1 MNKNKKEF
9 INRRDAIKEG
19 FRVRVDKEG
28 DHLSVETEGD
38 NSQEFFDF
46 ARCLFGDNFDSF
58 NCDFD
63 DPVQPEQHAEVEIPE
78 VGFDYQVEDQMVD
91 VDDPFTAF
99 NEPVEEAPVE
109 EPVEE
114 AEEEQDEEAEEE
126 DHKDEKQPMDMINGK
141 LVPAKDPT
149 ASEVEID
156 DDEEDDDEDEEEE
169 LEEDLKVS
177 KYDCYYKDKFI
188 GSVYAQSEDEAYS
201 EMEKVWPELNYG
213 EYDGVANVVLSGKE
227 TIEEDLKEQKYDCYY
242 KDEFVGSVYA
252 MSEDEAYSKMEK
264 EWPELNYGEYDG
276 VADVALSE
284 DPDDEDDFL
293 NAFGEA
299 FYGKRKDLKE
309 AGLGLKNKV
318 KNFAAGVKRAF
329 TTTKVL
335 DKIVKFQV
343 KEFDSDGGV
352 IKTYE
357 AKNLAEAEKLATAA
371 SKKSNVDKA
380 QVVAVDYKDQEVAK
394 KYKDEKN
401 PMLFIDSAKKKELAL
416 KTFRDGKKSDQ
427 TGEAD
432 VVDTFIQ
439 ELDAVEQTAKAKT
452 VEAAPEEEPEKA
464 VPEKEPAEA
473 KQPEETA
480 KEKEPEEVKQPEAQ
494 QKDAK
499 GVVLNRK
506 IKRNKAIKAAL
517 DKAGFDT
524 SDLVNGNKASDKLN
538 TIRKDLFGE
547 GLQESVDL
555 DFIDFY
561 NNGQAVEAGL
571 IATDK
576 LLYNPEKAD
585 EFVEHMKS
593 KYNLEGLE
601 ITYLEDF
608 VAETLEGDNFH
619 TEARNY
625 YHGKLPI
632 RYAYELTDDDKKYIN
647 ILFEDCEDD
656 EDLEDMLFGA
666 INTLALE
673 LGESLREDYKPES
686 EEEKALWD
694 KLADN
699 GCGPDFEYELTY
711 DARDYENSKTEQ
723 GERQTDDGDYI
734 RTGSIFTG
742 TYNGDFYYDKAPTY
756 EDVLE
761 FLGEDH
767 LTEEGAERFIAD
779 DKKEDSEFIEFLT
792 DKYEDEALDK
802 FYEDLEDG
810 KYDDQMD
817 WEEDWPEPD
826 YDD

>member
-1 MNKNKKEF
+1 MNKKEF

-38 NSQEFFDF
+38 NSQELFDF
-46 ARCLFGDNFDSF
+46 AKCLFGNNFDSF

-78 VGFDYQVEDQMVD
+78 VSFDYQVEDQIAD
-91 VDDPFTAF
+91 IDDPFTAF
-99 NEPVEEAPVE
+99 DEPAEEAPVE
-109 EPVEE
+109 EPAEE
-114 AEEEQDEEAEEE
+114 AEEEPDEEPDEEVEEE

-156 DDEEDDDEDEEEE
+156 DEDDDEDDDEEDEEE
-169 LEEDLKVS
+169 LEEDLNAS
-177 KYDCYYKDKFI
+177 KYDCYYNDEFV
-188 GSVYAQSEDEAYS
+188 GSVYAQSEEEAYN
-201 EMEKVWPELNYG
+201 EMEKTWPELNYG
-213 EYDGVANVVLSGKE
+213 EYDGVANVVLS
-227 TIEEDLKEQKYDCYY
+227 ED
-242 KDEFVGSVYA
+242 S
-252 MSEDEAYSKMEK
+252 
-264 EWPELNYGEYDG
+264 
-276 VADVALSE
+276 
-284 DPDDEDDFL
+284 DDEDDFL

-299 FYGKRKDLKE
+299 FYGKRKDLNE
-309 AGLGLKNKV
+309 AGLGLKNKF
-318 KNFAAGVKRAF
+318 KNLAAGVKRAF

-335 DKIVKFQV
+335 DNIVKFQV
-343 KEFDSDGGV
+343 KEFDSDGKV

-357 AKNLAEAEKLATAA
+357 AKNLADAEKLAAAA

-394 KYKDEKN
+394 KYKDESN

-427 TGEAD
+427 TGETD

-439 ELDAVEQTAKAKT
+439 ELDAVEQTSKAKT
-452 VEAAPEEEPEKA
+452 VETKPEEEP
-464 VPEKEPAEA
+464 VEA

-480 KEKEPEEVKQPEAQ
+480 KEKEPEEAKQPEAQ

-524 SDLVNGNKASDKLN
+524 SSLVDGKKASDKLN

-547 GLQESVDL
+547 GLQ
-555 DFIDFY
+555 
-561 NNGQAVEAGL
+561 
-571 IATDK
+571 
-576 LLYNPEKAD
+576 
-585 EFVEHMKS
+585 
-593 KYNLEGLE
+593 
-601 ITYLEDF
+601 
-608 VAETLEGDNFH
+608 
-619 TEARNY
+619 
-625 YHGKLPI
+625 
-632 RYAYELTDDDKKYIN
+632 
-647 ILFEDCEDD
+647 
-656 EDLEDMLFGA
+656 
-666 INTLALE
+666 
-673 LGESLREDYKPES
+673 EDYKPES

-711 DARDYENSKTEQ
+711 DARDYENSKTEP
-723 GERQTDDGDYI
+723 GERQTYDGDYVE
-734 RTGSIFTG
+734 TGSIFTG

-767 LTEEGAERFIAD
+767 LTEEGTERFIAD
-779 DKKEDSEFIEFLT
+779 DKKKDSEFVKFLA
-792 DKYEDEALDK
+792 DKYEGEALDK

-810 KYDDQMD
+810 EYDDQMD

>member
-1 MNKNKKEF
+1 MNKKEF

-58 NCDFD
+58 NCNFD

-78 VGFDYQVEDQMVD
+78 VSFDYQVEDQIAD

-99 NEPVEEAPVE
+99 DEPAEEAPVE

-114 AEEEQDEEAEEE
+114 AEEE
-126 DHKDEKQPMDMINGK
+126 DHEDEKQPMDMINGK

-156 DDEEDDDEDEEEE
+156 GEDEDDDDDEDDEDEEE
-169 LEEDLKVS
+169 LEEDL
-177 KYDCYYKDKFI
+177 
-188 GSVYAQSEDEAYS
+188 
-201 EMEKVWPELNYG
+201 N
-213 EYDGVANVVLSGKE
+213 LS
-227 TIEEDLKEQKYDCYY
+227 KYDCYY
-242 KDEFVGSVYA
+242 KDEFVGSIYA
-252 MSEDEAYSKMEK
+252 QSEEEAYNEMEK
-264 EWPELNYGEYDG
+264 TWPEFDYGEYDG
-276 VADVALSE
+276 VAYVLPAE
-284 DPDDEDDFL
+284 DSEDDFL

-299 FYGKRKDLKE
+299 FYGKRKDLNE
-309 AGLGLKNKV
+309 AGLGLKNKL
-318 KNFAAGVKRAF
+318 KNLAAGVKRSF

-335 DKIVKFQV
+335 DNIVKFQV
-343 KEFDSDGGV
+343 KELDSDGKV

-357 AKNLAEAEKLATAA
+357 AKNLADAEKLATAA

-394 KYKDEKN
+394 KYKDESD

-427 TGEAD
+427 TGETD

-439 ELDAVEQTAKAKT
+439 ELDAVEQASKAKT
-452 VEAAPEEEPEKA
+452 VEAKPEEEP
-464 VPEKEPAEA
+464 VEA
-473 KQPEETA
+473 KQPEETT

-524 SDLVNGNKASDKLN
+524 SSLVDGKKASDKLN

-547 GLQESVDL
+547 GLQED
-555 DFIDFY
+555 
-561 NNGQAVEAGL
+561 
-571 IATDK
+571 
-576 LLYNPEKAD
+576 
-585 EFVEHMKS
+585 
-593 KYNLEGLE
+593 
-601 ITYLEDF
+601 
-608 VAETLEGDNFH
+608 
-619 TEARNY
+619 
-625 YHGKLPI
+625 
-632 RYAYELTDDDKKYIN
+632 YEPK
-647 ILFEDCEDD
+647 
-656 EDLEDMLFGA
+656 
-666 INTLALE
+666 
-673 LGESLREDYKPES
+673 S

-711 DARDYENSKTEQ
+711 DARDYENSKTEP
-723 GERQTDDGDYI
+723 GERQTYDGDYVE
-734 RTGSIFTG
+734 TGSIFIG
-742 TYNGDFYYDKAPTY
+742 TYNGDFWYNKAPTY

-767 LTEEGAERFIAD
+767 LTEEGAERFIED
-779 DKKEDSEFIEFLT
+779 DKKKDSEFVEFLT
-792 DKYEDEALDK
+792 DKYEDEAVDK
-802 FYEDLEDG
+802 FYEDLDDG
-810 KYDDQMD
+810 EYDDQMD
-817 WEEDWPEPD
+817 WEEEWPEPD
-826 YDD
+826 YDDYDD

>member
-1 MNKNKKEF
+1 MNKKEF

-63 DPVQPEQHAEVEIPE
+63 DPVQQEQHAEVEIPE
-78 VGFDYQVEDQMVD
+78 VGFDYEAEDQIAD

-99 NEPVEEAPVE
+99 DEPVEEVPVE

-114 AEEEQDEEAEEE
+114 VEEEQDEEAEEE
-126 DHKDEKQPMDMINGK
+126 DHEDEKQPMDMINGK

-156 DDEEDDDEDEEEE
+156 DEDDEDDDEEEDEEEE
-169 LEEDLKVS
+169 LEEDLNVS
-177 KYDCYYKDKFI
+177 KYDCYYKDEFV
-188 GSVYAQSEDEAYS
+188 GSVYAMSEDEAYS

-213 EYDGVANVVLSGKE
+213 EYDGVANVVLSG
-227 TIEEDLKEQKYDCYY
+227 EEVLEESLKEQKYDCYY
-242 KDEFVGSVYA
+242 KGEFVGSVYA
-252 MSEDEAYSKMEK
+252 KSEDEAYNKMEE
-264 EWPELNYGEYDG
+264 EWPEFNYGEYDG
-276 VADVALSE
+276 VADVVLSE
-284 DPDDEDDFL
+284 DYDNEDDFL

-299 FYGKRKDLKE
+299 LYGKKKDLKE

-318 KNFAAGVKRAF
+318 KNFAAGVKKTL

-335 DKIVKFQV
+335 DNIVKFQV
-343 KEFDSDGGV
+343 KELDSDGKV

-357 AKNLAEAEKLATAA
+357 AKNLADAEKLATAA

-427 TGEAD
+427 TGETD

-439 ELDAVEQTAKAKT
+439 ELDAVEQTSKAKT
-452 VEAAPEEEPEKA
+452 VETKPEEKPT
-464 VPEKEPAEA
+464 EA
-473 KQPEETA
+473 KQPDVQ
-480 KEKEPEEVKQPEAQ
+480 K
-494 QKDAK
+494 KDAK
-499 GVVLNRK
+499 GEVLNRK

-547 GLQESVDL
+547 GLQE
-555 DFIDFY
+555 
-561 NNGQAVEAGL
+561 
-571 IATDK
+571 
-576 LLYNPEKAD
+576 
-585 EFVEHMKS
+585 
-593 KYNLEGLE
+593 
-601 ITYLEDF
+601 
-608 VAETLEGDNFH
+608 
-619 TEARNY
+619 
-625 YHGKLPI
+625 
-632 RYAYELTDDDKKYIN
+632 
-647 ILFEDCEDD
+647 
-656 EDLEDMLFGA
+656 
-666 INTLALE
+666 
-673 LGESLREDYKPES
+673 DYVPES

-711 DARDYENSKTEQ
+711 DARDYENSKTEL
-723 GERQTDDGDYI
+723 GERQTYDGGYVK
-734 RTGSIFTG
+734 TGSVFTG
-742 TYNGDFYYDKAPTY
+742 TYNGDFCYNKAPTY

-779 DKKEDSEFIEFLT
+779 DNKKDSEFVEFLA
-792 DKYEDEALDK
+792 DKYEDEALEK

-817 WEEDWPEPD
+817 WDEEWPEPD

>member
-1 MNKNKKEF
+1 MNKKDF

-38 NSQEFFDF
+38 SSQEFFDF

-63 DPVQPEQHAEVEIPE
+63 DPVQQEQHAEVEIPE
-78 VGFDYQVEDQMVD
+78 VGFDYEAEDHMVD

-99 NEPVEEAPVE
+99 DEPVEEAPVE

-114 AEEEQDEEAEEE
+114 AEEEPAEEADEEQEEE

-156 DDEEDDDEDEEEE
+156 DEEEDEEDEDDDDDEDEDEEE
-169 LEEDLKVS
+169 LEEDINVS
-177 KYDCYYKDKFI
+177 KYDCYYKDEFV
-188 GSVYAQSEDEAYS
+188 GSVYAQSEEEAYS

-213 EYDGVANVVLSGKE
+213 EYDGVANVVLSGEE
-227 TIEEDLKEQKYDCYY
+227 TLEESLKEQKYDCYY
-242 KDEFVGSVYA
+242 KGKFVGSVYA
-252 MSEDEAYSKMEK
+252 ESEDEAYSKMEE
-264 EWPELNYGEYDG
+264 EWPEFNYGEYDG
-276 VADVALSE
+276 VADVVLSE
-284 DPDDEDDFL
+284 DYDNEEDFL

-299 FYGKRKDLKE
+299 FYGKRKDLNE
-309 AGLGLKNKV
+309 AGLGLKNKL
-318 KNFAAGVKRAF
+318 KNLAAGVKRAF

-335 DKIVKFQV
+335 DNIVKFQV
-343 KEFDSDGGV
+343 KEIDSDGKV
-352 IKTYE
+352 IKAYE
-357 AKNLAEAEKLATAA
+357 AKNLADAEKLATAA

-394 KYKDEKN
+394 KYKDESN
-401 PMLFIDSAKKKELAL
+401 PMLFIDSVKKKELAL

-439 ELDAVEQTAKAKT
+439 ELDAVEQTSKAKT
-452 VEAAPEEEPEKA
+452 VETKPEEEPE
-464 VPEKEPAEA
+464 EA

-480 KEKEPEEVKQPEAQ
+480 PEKEPEEVKQPEVQ
-494 QKDAK
+494 QKDTK

-524 SDLVNGNKASDKLN
+524 SSLVDGKKASDKLN

-547 GLQESVDL
+547 GLQED
-555 DFIDFY
+555 
-561 NNGQAVEAGL
+561 
-571 IATDK
+571 
-576 LLYNPEKAD
+576 
-585 EFVEHMKS
+585 
-593 KYNLEGLE
+593 
-601 ITYLEDF
+601 
-608 VAETLEGDNFH
+608 
-619 TEARNY
+619 
-625 YHGKLPI
+625 
-632 RYAYELTDDDKKYIN
+632 YEPK
-647 ILFEDCEDD
+647 
-656 EDLEDMLFGA
+656 
-666 INTLALE
+666 
-673 LGESLREDYKPES
+673 S

-711 DARDYENSKTEQ
+711 DARDYENSKTEL
-723 GERQTDDGDYI
+723 GERQTYDGDYV

-742 TYNGDFYYDKAPTY
+742 TYNGDFWYNKAPTY

-779 DKKEDSEFIEFLT
+779 DKKKDSEFVKFLA
-792 DKYEDEALDK
+792 DKYEDEALEK

-826 YDD
+826 YDE

>member
-1 MNKNKKEF
+1 MNEKEL
-9 INRRDAIKEG
+9 INRRNAIKEG
-19 FRVRVDKEG
+19 FRVRVDKDG

-38 NSQEFFDF
+38 DSQELFDF
-46 ARCLFGDNFDSF
+46 AKCLFGDNFDSF

-63 DPVQPEQHAEVEIPE
+63 DPAQPEQHAEVEIPE
-78 VGFDYQVEDQMVD
+78 VGFDYQVEDQIAD
-91 VDDPFTAF
+91 VEDPFTAF
-99 NEPVEEAPVE
+99 DEPVEEAHVE

-114 AEEEQDEEAEEE
+114 VEEE

-156 DDEEDDDEDEEEE
+156 DEEDDDDDEEDDDKDDEDEEEE
-169 LEEDLKVS
+169 LEEDLNVS
-177 KYDCYYKDKFI
+177 
-188 GSVYAQSEDEAYS
+188 
-201 EMEKVWPELNYG
+201 
-213 EYDGVANVVLSGKE
+213 
-227 TIEEDLKEQKYDCYY
+227 KYDCYY

-252 MSEDEAYSKMEK
+252 QSEDEAYNEMEK
-264 EWPELNYGEYDG
+264 TWPELNYGEYDG
-276 VADVALSE
+276 VASVVLSE
-284 DPDDEDDFL
+284 DSDNDDDFL

-299 FYGKRKDLKE
+299 FYGKRKDLNE
-309 AGLGLKNKV
+309 AGLGLKNKL
-318 KNFAAGVKRAF
+318 KNLAAGVKRAF

-335 DKIVKFQV
+335 DNIVKFQV
-343 KEFDSDGGV
+343 KELDSDGKV

-357 AKNLAEAEKLATAA
+357 AKNLADAEKLATAA

-439 ELDAVEQTAKAKT
+439 ELDAVEQTSKAKT
-452 VEAAPEEEPEKA
+452 VEATPEEEP
-464 VPEKEPAEA
+464 VEA

-524 SDLVNGNKASDKLN
+524 SSLVDGKKASDKLN

-547 GLQESVDL
+547 GLQE
-555 DFIDFY
+555 
-561 NNGQAVEAGL
+561 
-571 IATDK
+571 
-576 LLYNPEKAD
+576 
-585 EFVEHMKS
+585 
-593 KYNLEGLE
+593 
-601 ITYLEDF
+601 
-608 VAETLEGDNFH
+608 
-619 TEARNY
+619 
-625 YHGKLPI
+625 
-632 RYAYELTDDDKKYIN
+632 
-647 ILFEDCEDD
+647 
-656 EDLEDMLFGA
+656 
-666 INTLALE
+666 
-673 LGESLREDYKPES
+673 DYVLES

-711 DARDYENSKTEQ
+711 DARDYENSKTEP
-723 GERQTDDGDYI
+723 GERQTYDGDYVE
-734 RTGSIFTG
+734 TGSIFIG
-742 TYNGDFYYDKAPTY
+742 TYKGDFWYSKAPTY

-779 DKKEDSEFIEFLT
+779 DKKKDPEFVEFLA
-792 DKYEDEALDK
+792 DKYEDEALEK

-817 WEEDWPEPD
+817 WDEEWPEPD
-826 YDD
+826 YDDYDD

>member
-1 MNKNKKEF
+1 MNKKEF

-38 NSQEFFDF
+38 NSQELFDF
-46 ARCLFGDNFDSF
+46 AKCLFGNNFDSF

-78 VGFDYQVEDQMVD
+78 VSFDYEVEDQIAD
-91 VDDPFTAF
+91 IDDPFAAF
-99 NEPVEEAPVE
+99 DEPVEEAPVE

-114 AEEEQDEEAEEE
+114 AEEEPEEEVEEE

-156 DDEEDDDEDEEEE
+156 DEDEEDDDDDDEDEEE
-169 LEEDLKVS
+169 LEEDLNAS
-177 KYDCYYKDKFI
+177 
-188 GSVYAQSEDEAYS
+188 
-201 EMEKVWPELNYG
+201 
-213 EYDGVANVVLSGKE
+213 
-227 TIEEDLKEQKYDCYY
+227 KYDCYY

-252 MSEDEAYSKMEK
+252 QSEEEAYNEMEK
-264 EWPELNYGEYDG
+264 TWPEFDYGEYDG
-276 VADVALSE
+276 VAYVLPAE
-284 DPDDEDDFL
+284 DSEDDFL

-299 FYGKRKDLKE
+299 FYGKRKDLNE
-309 AGLGLKNKV
+309 AGLGLKNKL
-318 KNFAAGVKRAF
+318 KNLAAGVKRAF

-335 DKIVKFQV
+335 DNIVKFQV
-343 KEFDSDGGV
+343 KEFDSDGKV

-357 AKNLAEAEKLATAA
+357 AKNLADAEKLATAA

-380 QVVAVDYKDQEVAK
+380 QVAAVDYKDQEVAK
-394 KYKDEKN
+394 KYKDESN

-439 ELDAVEQTAKAKT
+439 ELDAVEQTSKAKT
-452 VEAAPEEEPEKA
+452 VETK
-464 VPEKEPAEA
+464 PEKEPEEA
-473 KQPEETA
+473 KQPEETV
-480 KEKEPEEVKQPEAQ
+480 KEKEPEEVKQPEVQ

-524 SDLVNGNKASDKLN
+524 SDLVNGKKASDKLN

-547 GLQESVDL
+547 GLQED
-555 DFIDFY
+555 
-561 NNGQAVEAGL
+561 
-571 IATDK
+571 
-576 LLYNPEKAD
+576 
-585 EFVEHMKS
+585 
-593 KYNLEGLE
+593 
-601 ITYLEDF
+601 
-608 VAETLEGDNFH
+608 
-619 TEARNY
+619 
-625 YHGKLPI
+625 
-632 RYAYELTDDDKKYIN
+632 YEPK
-647 ILFEDCEDD
+647 
-656 EDLEDMLFGA
+656 
-666 INTLALE
+666 
-673 LGESLREDYKPES
+673 S

-711 DARDYENSKTEQ
+711 DARDYENSKTEP
-723 GERQTDDGDYI
+723 GERQTYDGDYVS
-734 RTGSIFTG
+734 TGSIFTG

-767 LTEEGAERFIAD
+767 LTEEGAERFIED
-779 DKKEDSEFIEFLT
+779 DKKKDSEFVEFLT
-792 DKYEDEALDK
+792 DKYEDEAVEK
-802 FYEDLEDG
+802 FYEDLDDG
-810 KYDDQMD
+810 EYDDQMD

-826 YDD
+826 YDDYDD

>member
-1 MNKNKKEF
+1 MNKKEL
-9 INRRDAIKEG
+9 INRRNAIKEG

-38 NSQEFFDF
+38 DSQELFDF
-46 ARCLFGDNFDSF
+46 AKCLFGNNFDSF

-78 VGFDYQVEDQMVD
+78 VGFDYEAEDQIAD

-99 NEPVEEAPVE
+99 DEPAEEAPVE
-109 EPVEE
+109 ESDEEVEE
-114 AEEEQDEEAEEE
+114 ESDEEVEE

-156 DDEEDDDEDEEEE
+156 DEEEDEEDEDDDEDDDDDDEDEEE
-169 LEEDLKVS
+169 LEEDINVS
-177 KYDCYYKDKFI
+177 KYDCYYKDEFV
-188 GSVYAQSEDEAYS
+188 GSVYAQSEEEAYS

-213 EYDGVANVVLSGKE
+213 EYDGVANVVLSGEE
-227 TIEEDLKEQKYDCYY
+227 TLEESLKEQKYDCYY
-242 KDEFVGSVYA
+242 KGKFVGSVYA
-252 MSEDEAYSKMEK
+252 KSEDEAYIKMEE
-264 EWPELNYGEYDG
+264 EWPEFNYGEYDG
-276 VADVALSE
+276 VADVVLSE
-284 DPDDEDDFL
+284 DYNNEDDFL

-299 FYGKRKDLKE
+299 FYGKKKDLKE

-318 KNFAAGVKRAF
+318 KNFAAGVKKTL

-335 DKIVKFQV
+335 DNIIKFQV
-343 KEFDSDGGV
+343 KEFDSDGKV

-357 AKNLAEAEKLATAA
+357 AKNLADAEKLATAA

-394 KYKDEKN
+394 KYKDESN

-427 TGEAD
+427 TGETD

-439 ELDAVEQTAKAKT
+439 ELDAVEQTSKAKT
-452 VEAAPEEEPEKA
+452 VETKPEEEP
-464 VPEKEPAEA
+464 
-473 KQPEETA
+473 T
-480 KEKEPEEVKQPEAQ
+480 EVKQPEAQ
-494 QKDAK
+494 KKDAK
-499 GVVLNRK
+499 GEVLNRK

-524 SDLVNGNKASDKLN
+524 SSLVDDKKASDKLN

-547 GLQESVDL
+547 GLQ
-555 DFIDFY
+555 
-561 NNGQAVEAGL
+561 
-571 IATDK
+571 
-576 LLYNPEKAD
+576 
-585 EFVEHMKS
+585 
-593 KYNLEGLE
+593 
-601 ITYLEDF
+601 
-608 VAETLEGDNFH
+608 
-619 TEARNY
+619 
-625 YHGKLPI
+625 
-632 RYAYELTDDDKKYIN
+632 
-647 ILFEDCEDD
+647 
-656 EDLEDMLFGA
+656 
-666 INTLALE
+666 
-673 LGESLREDYKPES
+673 EDYKPES

-711 DARDYENSKTEQ
+711 DARDYENSKTEL
-723 GERQTDDGDYI
+723 GERQTYDGDYV

-742 TYNGDFYYDKAPTY
+742 TYNGDFWYDKAPTY

-779 DKKEDSEFIEFLT
+779 NKKKDSEFVKFLA
-792 DKYEDEALDK
+792 DKYEDEALEK

>member
-1 MNKNKKEF
+1 MNKKEF

-63 DPVQPEQHAEVEIPE
+63 DPVQSEQHAEVEIPE
-78 VGFDYQVEDQMVD
+78 VGFDYEAEDQMVD

-99 NEPVEEAPVE
+99 DEPAEEAPVE
-109 EPVEE
+109 EPAEE

-156 DDEEDDDEDEEEE
+156 EDDDEDDDEDEDDEEEE
-169 LEEDLKVS
+169 LEEDIKVS
-177 KYDCYYKDKFI
+177 
-188 GSVYAQSEDEAYS
+188 
-201 EMEKVWPELNYG
+201 
-213 EYDGVANVVLSGKE
+213 
-227 TIEEDLKEQKYDCYY
+227 KYDCYY

-252 MSEDEAYSKMEK
+252 MSEDEAYSEMEKVWPELNYGESDGVANVVLSGEETLEESLKEQKYDCYYKGKFIGSVYAESEDEAYSKMEE
-264 EWPELNYGEYDG
+264 EWPEFNYGEYDG
-276 VADVALSE
+276 VADVVLSE
-284 DPDDEDDFL
+284 DYDNEDDFL

-299 FYGKRKDLKE
+299 LYGKKKDLKE

-318 KNFAAGVKRAF
+318 KNFAAGVKKTL

-343 KEFDSDGGV
+343 KELDSDGKV

-357 AKNLAEAEKLATAA
+357 AKNLADAEKLATAA

-394 KYKDEKN
+394 KYKDESN

-452 VEAAPEEEPEKA
+452 VEAKPEEKP
-464 VPEKEPAEA
+464 VEA

-494 QKDAK
+494 KKDAK
-499 GVVLNRK
+499 GEVLNRK

-524 SDLVNGNKASDKLN
+524 SSLVNGKKASDKLN

-547 GLQESVDL
+547 GLQED
-555 DFIDFY
+555 
-561 NNGQAVEAGL
+561 
-571 IATDK
+571 
-576 LLYNPEKAD
+576 
-585 EFVEHMKS
+585 
-593 KYNLEGLE
+593 
-601 ITYLEDF
+601 
-608 VAETLEGDNFH
+608 
-619 TEARNY
+619 
-625 YHGKLPI
+625 
-632 RYAYELTDDDKKYIN
+632 YEPK
-647 ILFEDCEDD
+647 
-656 EDLEDMLFGA
+656 
-666 INTLALE
+666 
-673 LGESLREDYKPES
+673 S

-711 DARDYENSKTEQ
+711 DARDYENSKTEL
-723 GERQTDDGDYI
+723 GERQTYDGDYVE
-734 RTGSIFTG
+734 TGSIFTG
-742 TYNGDFYYDKAPTY
+742 TYNGDFWYNKVPTY

-767 LTEEGAERFIAD
+767 LTEEGTERFIAD
-779 DKKEDSEFIEFLT
+779 DKKKDSEFVKFLA
-792 DKYEDEALDK
+792 DKYEDEALEK

-817 WEEDWPEPD
+817 WDEDWPEPD

>member
-1 MNKNKKEF
+1 MNKKEF

-58 NCDFD
+58 NCNFD

-78 VGFDYQVEDQMVD
+78 VSFDYQVEDQIAD

-99 NEPVEEAPVE
+99 DEPAEEAPVE

-114 AEEEQDEEAEEE
+114 AEEE
-126 DHKDEKQPMDMINGK
+126 DHEDEKQPMDMINGK

-156 DDEEDDDEDEEEE
+156 GEDEDDDDDEDDEDEEE
-169 LEEDLKVS
+169 LEEDL
-177 KYDCYYKDKFI
+177 
-188 GSVYAQSEDEAYS
+188 
-201 EMEKVWPELNYG
+201 N
-213 EYDGVANVVLSGKE
+213 LS
-227 TIEEDLKEQKYDCYY
+227 KYDCYY
-242 KDEFVGSVYA
+242 KDEFVGSIYA
-252 MSEDEAYSKMEK
+252 QSEEEAYNEMEK
-264 EWPELNYGEYDG
+264 TWPEFDYGEYDG
-276 VADVALSE
+276 VAYVLPAE
-284 DPDDEDDFL
+284 DSEDDFL

-299 FYGKRKDLKE
+299 FYGKRKDLNE
-309 AGLGLKNKV
+309 AGLGLKNKL
-318 KNFAAGVKRAF
+318 KNLAAGVKRSF

-335 DKIVKFQV
+335 DNIVKFQV
-343 KEFDSDGGV
+343 KELDSDGKV

-357 AKNLAEAEKLATAA
+357 AKNLADAEKLATAA

-394 KYKDEKN
+394 KYKDESD

-427 TGEAD
+427 TGETD

-439 ELDAVEQTAKAKT
+439 ELDAVEQASKAKT
-452 VEAAPEEEPEKA
+452 VEAKPEEEP
-464 VPEKEPAEA
+464 VEA
-473 KQPEETA
+473 KQPEETT

-524 SDLVNGNKASDKLN
+524 SSLVDGKKASDKLN

-547 GLQESVDL
+547 GLQED
-555 DFIDFY
+555 
-561 NNGQAVEAGL
+561 
-571 IATDK
+571 
-576 LLYNPEKAD
+576 
-585 EFVEHMKS
+585 
-593 KYNLEGLE
+593 
-601 ITYLEDF
+601 
-608 VAETLEGDNFH
+608 
-619 TEARNY
+619 
-625 YHGKLPI
+625 
-632 RYAYELTDDDKKYIN
+632 YEPK
-647 ILFEDCEDD
+647 
-656 EDLEDMLFGA
+656 
-666 INTLALE
+666 
-673 LGESLREDYKPES
+673 S

-711 DARDYENSKTEQ
+711 DARDYENSKTEP
-723 GERQTDDGDYI
+723 GERQAYDGDYVS
-734 RTGSIFTG
+734 TGSIFIG
-742 TYNGDFYYDKAPTY
+742 TYNGDFWYNKAPTY

-767 LTEEGAERFIAD
+767 LTEEGAERFIED
-779 DKKEDSEFIEFLT
+779 DKKKDSEFVEFLT
-792 DKYEDEALDK
+792 DKYEDEAVEK
-802 FYEDLEDG
+802 FYEDLDDG
-810 KYDDQMD
+810 EYDDQMD
-817 WEEDWPEPD
+817 WEEEWPEPD
-826 YDD
+826 YDDYDD

>member
-1 MNKNKKEF
+1 MNKKEF

-38 NSQEFFDF
+38 NSQELFDF
-46 ARCLFGDNFDSF
+46 AKCLFGDNFDSF

-63 DPVQPEQHAEVEIPE
+63 DPVQSEQHAEVEIPE
-78 VGFDYQVEDQMVD
+78 VSFDYQVEDQIAD

-99 NEPVEEAPVE
+99 DEPAEEAPVE

-114 AEEEQDEEAEEE
+114 AEEE
-126 DHKDEKQPMDMINGK
+126 DHEDEKQPMDMINGK

-156 DDEEDDDEDEEEE
+156 GEDEDDDDDEDDEDEEE
-169 LEEDLKVS
+169 LEEDL
-177 KYDCYYKDKFI
+177 
-188 GSVYAQSEDEAYS
+188 
-201 EMEKVWPELNYG
+201 N
-213 EYDGVANVVLSGKE
+213 LS
-227 TIEEDLKEQKYDCYY
+227 KYDCYY
-242 KDEFVGSVYA
+242 KDEFVGSIYA
-252 MSEDEAYSKMEK
+252 QSEEEAYNEMEK
-264 EWPELNYGEYDG
+264 TWPEFDYGEYDG
-276 VADVALSE
+276 VAYVLPAE
-284 DPDDEDDFL
+284 DSEDDFL

-299 FYGKRKDLKE
+299 FYGKRKDLNE
-309 AGLGLKNKV
+309 AGLGLKNKL
-318 KNFAAGVKRAF
+318 KNLAAGVKRSF

-335 DKIVKFQV
+335 DNIVKFQV
-343 KEFDSDGGV
+343 KELDSDGKV

-357 AKNLAEAEKLATAA
+357 AKNLADAEKLATAA

-394 KYKDEKN
+394 KYKDESD

-427 TGEAD
+427 TGETD

-439 ELDAVEQTAKAKT
+439 ELDAVEQASKAKT
-452 VEAAPEEEPEKA
+452 VEAKPEEEP
-464 VPEKEPAEA
+464 VEA
-473 KQPEETA
+473 KQPEETT

-524 SDLVNGNKASDKLN
+524 SSLVDGKKASDKLN

-547 GLQESVDL
+547 GLQED
-555 DFIDFY
+555 
-561 NNGQAVEAGL
+561 
-571 IATDK
+571 
-576 LLYNPEKAD
+576 
-585 EFVEHMKS
+585 
-593 KYNLEGLE
+593 
-601 ITYLEDF
+601 
-608 VAETLEGDNFH
+608 
-619 TEARNY
+619 
-625 YHGKLPI
+625 
-632 RYAYELTDDDKKYIN
+632 YEPK
-647 ILFEDCEDD
+647 
-656 EDLEDMLFGA
+656 
-666 INTLALE
+666 
-673 LGESLREDYKPES
+673 S

-711 DARDYENSKTEQ
+711 DARDYENSKTEP
-723 GERQTDDGDYI
+723 GERQTYDGDYVE
-734 RTGSIFTG
+734 TGSIFIG
-742 TYNGDFYYDKAPTY
+742 TYNGDFWYNKAPTY

-767 LTEEGAERFIAD
+767 LTEEGAERFIED
-779 DKKEDSEFIEFLT
+779 DKKKDSEFVEFLT
-792 DKYEDEALDK
+792 DKYEDEAVEK
-802 FYEDLEDG
+802 FYEDLDDG
-810 KYDDQMD
+810 EYDDQMD
-817 WEEDWPEPD
+817 WEEEWPEPD
-826 YDD
+826 YDDYDD

>member
-1 MNKNKKEF
+1 MNKKEF

-63 DPVQPEQHAEVEIPE
+63 DPAQSEQHAEVEIPE
-78 VGFDYQVEDQMVD
+78 VSFDYQVEDQIAD

-99 NEPVEEAPVE
+99 DEPVEEAPVE
-109 EPVEE
+109 EPVEEVEEEPAEE

-156 DDEEDDDEDEEEE
+156 DEDDDDDDEDEEDEEE
-169 LEEDLKVS
+169 LEEDLNVS
-177 KYDCYYKDKFI
+177 KYDCYYKDEFV
-188 GSVYAQSEDEAYS
+188 GSVYAMSEDEAYS

-213 EYDGVANVVLSGKE
+213 EYDGVANVVLS
-227 TIEEDLKEQKYDCYY
+227 EDYD
-242 KDEFVGSVYA
+242 
-252 MSEDEAYSKMEK
+252 
-264 EWPELNYGEYDG
+264 N
-276 VADVALSE
+276 
-284 DPDDEDDFL
+284 EDDFL

-299 FYGKRKDLKE
+299 LYGKKKDLKE

-329 TTTKVL
+329 TTTKIL
-335 DKIVKFQV
+335 DRIVKFQV
-343 KEFDSDGGV
+343 KELDSDGKV

-357 AKNLAEAEKLATAA
+357 AKNLADAEKLATAA

-394 KYKDEKN
+394 KYKDESN

-432 VVDTFIQ
+432 VVDTFVQ
-439 ELDAVEQTAKAKT
+439 ELDAVEQTSKART
-452 VEAAPEEEPEKA
+452 VEAKPEEEPE
-464 VPEKEPAEA
+464 ET

-480 KEKEPEEVKQPEAQ
+480 KEKEPEEVKQPEVQ
-494 QKDAK
+494 QKDTK

-524 SDLVNGNKASDKLN
+524 SSLVDGKKASDTLN

-547 GLQESVDL
+547 GLQED
-555 DFIDFY
+555 
-561 NNGQAVEAGL
+561 
-571 IATDK
+571 
-576 LLYNPEKAD
+576 
-585 EFVEHMKS
+585 
-593 KYNLEGLE
+593 
-601 ITYLEDF
+601 
-608 VAETLEGDNFH
+608 
-619 TEARNY
+619 
-625 YHGKLPI
+625 
-632 RYAYELTDDDKKYIN
+632 YEPK
-647 ILFEDCEDD
+647 
-656 EDLEDMLFGA
+656 
-666 INTLALE
+666 
-673 LGESLREDYKPES
+673 S
-686 EEEKALWD
+686 EEEKVLWD
-694 KLADN
+694 KLSDN
-699 GCGPDFEYELTY
+699 YCGPDYEYELTY
-711 DARDYENSKTEQ
+711 DARDYENSKFVDK
-723 GERQTDDGDYI
+723 ERQTYDGDYVK
-734 RTGSIFTG
+734 TGAILIG
-742 TYNGDFYYDKAPTY
+742 TYYGSFEYDKVPTY

-779 DKKEDSEFIEFLT
+779 DKKKENSEFVEFLT
-792 DKYEDEALDK
+792 IKYEDEAVDK

-810 KYDDQMD
+810 EYDDQMD

-826 YDD
+826 YDDYDD

>member
-1 MNKNKKEF
+1 MNKKDF

-63 DPVQPEQHAEVEIPE
+63 DPMQPEQHAEVEIPE
-78 VGFDYQVEDQMVD
+78 VGFDYEAEDQMVD
-91 VDDPFTAF
+91 VDDPFIAF
-99 NEPVEEAPVE
+99 DEPVEEVPVE

-114 AEEEQDEEAEEE
+114 VEEEPEEEPEEEAEEE

-156 DDEEDDDEDEEEE
+156 DEDDDEDDDDDEDEEE
-169 LEEDLKVS
+169 LEEDLK
-177 KYDCYYKDKFI
+177 D
-188 GSVYAQSEDEAYS
+188 
-201 EMEKVWPELNYG
+201 
-213 EYDGVANVVLSGKE
+213 
-227 TIEEDLKEQKYDCYY
+227 QKYDCYY
-242 KDEFVGSVYA
+242 KGEIIGNVYA
-252 MSEDEAYSKMEK
+252 KSEDEAYSKMEE

-276 VADVALSE
+276 VATVVLSE
-284 DPDDEDDFL
+284 DSDDEDDFL

-299 FYGKRKDLKE
+299 FYGKRKDLNE
-309 AGLGLKNKV
+309 AGLGLKNKL
-318 KNFAAGVKRAF
+318 KNLAAGVKRAF

-335 DKIVKFQV
+335 DNIVKFQV
-343 KEFDSDGGV
+343 KELDSDGKV

-357 AKNLAEAEKLATAA
+357 AKNLADAEKLAAAA

-394 KYKDEKN
+394 KYKDESN

-427 TGEAD
+427 TGETD

-452 VEAAPEEEPEKA
+452 VETKPEEEP
-464 VPEKEPAEA
+464 VEA

-480 KEKEPEEVKQPEAQ
+480 KEKEPEEVKQPEVQ
-494 QKDAK
+494 QKDTK

-524 SDLVNGNKASDKLN
+524 SSLVDGKKASDKLN

-547 GLQESVDL
+547 GLQED
-555 DFIDFY
+555 
-561 NNGQAVEAGL
+561 
-571 IATDK
+571 
-576 LLYNPEKAD
+576 
-585 EFVEHMKS
+585 
-593 KYNLEGLE
+593 
-601 ITYLEDF
+601 
-608 VAETLEGDNFH
+608 
-619 TEARNY
+619 
-625 YHGKLPI
+625 
-632 RYAYELTDDDKKYIN
+632 YE
-647 ILFEDCEDD
+647 
-656 EDLEDMLFGA
+656 
-666 INTLALE
+666 
-673 LGESLREDYKPES
+673 PES

-694 KLADN
+694 KLEGN
-699 GCGPDFEYELTY
+699 GCGPGFEYELTY
-711 DARDYENSKTEQ
+711 NGGDYENSRIVPAM
-723 GERQTDDGDYI
+723 RQTYDGDYEK
-734 RTGSIFTG
+734 TGFILTG
-742 TYNGDFYYDKAPTY
+742 TYNGDFWYNKAPTY

-779 DKKEDSEFIEFLT
+779 DNKEAPEFVEFLT
-792 DKYEDEALDK
+792 NKYEEEAVDK
-802 FYEDLEDG
+802 FQEDLEDG
-810 KYDDQMD
+810 EYDNQMD
-817 WEEDWPEPD
+817 WEEEWPEPD
-826 YDD
+826 YDDYDD

>member
-1 MNKNKKEF
+1 MNKKEF

-38 NSQEFFDF
+38 NSQELFDF
-46 ARCLFGDNFDSF
+46 AKCLFGNNFDSF

-63 DPVQPEQHAEVEIPE
+63 DPVQQEQHAEVEIPE
-78 VGFDYQVEDQMVD
+78 VGFDYEAEDQIAD

-99 NEPVEEAPVE
+99 DEPAEEAPVE

-114 AEEEQDEEAEEE
+114 AEEEPEEAEEE

-156 DDEEDDDEDEEEE
+156 DDEEDDDDDDDDEEEE
-169 LEEDLKVS
+169 LEEDLTVS
-177 KYDCYYKDKFI
+177 KYDCYYKDEFV
-188 GSVYAQSEDEAYS
+188 GSVYAMSEDEAYS

-213 EYDGVANVVLSGKE
+213 EYDGVANVVLSGEE
-227 TIEEDLKEQKYDCYY
+227 TLEESLKEQKYDCYY
-242 KDEFVGSVYA
+242 KGKFVGSVYA
-252 MSEDEAYSKMEK
+252 KSEDEAYSKMEE
-264 EWPELNYGEYDG
+264 EWPEFNYGEYDG
-276 VADVALSE
+276 VADVVLSE
-284 DPDDEDDFL
+284 DYDNEDDFL

-299 FYGKRKDLKE
+299 LYGKKKDLKE
-309 AGLGLKNKV
+309 AGLGLKNKL
-318 KNFAAGVKRAF
+318 KNLAAGVKRSF

-335 DKIVKFQV
+335 DNIVKFQV
-343 KEFDSDGGV
+343 KELDSDGKV

-357 AKNLAEAEKLATAA
+357 AKNLADAEKLATAA

-401 PMLFIDSAKKKELAL
+401 PMLFIDSAKKKELTL

-427 TGEAD
+427 TGETD

-439 ELDAVEQTAKAKT
+439 ELDAVEQTSKAKT
-452 VEAAPEEEPEKA
+452 VETKPKEK
-464 VPEKEPAEA
+464 PTEA
-473 KQPEETA
+473 KQPDVQ
-480 KEKEPEEVKQPEAQ
+480 K
-494 QKDAK
+494 KDAK

-547 GLQESVDL
+547 GLQESIDL

-608 VAETLEGDNFH
+608 VAKTLEGDNFH

-632 RYAYELTDDDKKYIN
+632 RYAYELTDDDKKYVN
-647 ILFEDCEDD
+647 VLFEDCEDD
-656 EDLEDMLFGA
+656 EDLEDILFGA

-673 LGESLREDYKPES
+673 LGESLREDYEPKS

-711 DARDYENSKTEQ
+711 DARDYENYKTEL
-723 GERQTDDGDYI
+723 GERQTYDGDYVE
-734 RTGSIFTG
+734 TGSIFTG
-742 TYNGDFYYDKAPTY
+742 TYNGDFCYNKAPTY

-779 DKKEDSEFIEFLT
+779 DNKKDPEFVKFLA
-792 DKYEDEALDK
+792 DKYEDEALEK

-817 WEEDWPEPD
+817 WDEEWPEPD

>member
-1 MNKNKKEF
+1 MNKKDF

-38 NSQEFFDF
+38 SSQEFFDF

-63 DPVQPEQHAEVEIPE
+63 DPVQQEQHAEVEIPE
-78 VGFDYQVEDQMVD
+78 VGFDYEAEDHMVD

-99 NEPVEEAPVE
+99 DEPVEEAPVE

-114 AEEEQDEEAEEE
+114 AEEEPAEEADEEQEEE

-156 DDEEDDDEDEEEE
+156 DEEEDEEDEDDDDDEDEDEEE
-169 LEEDLKVS
+169 LEEDINVS
-177 KYDCYYKDKFI
+177 KYDCYYKDEFV
-188 GSVYAQSEDEAYS
+188 GSVYAQSEEEAYS

-213 EYDGVANVVLSGKE
+213 EYDGVANVVLSGEE
-227 TIEEDLKEQKYDCYY
+227 TLEESLKEQKYDCYY
-242 KDEFVGSVYA
+242 KGKFVGSVYA
-252 MSEDEAYSKMEK
+252 ESEDEAYSKMEE
-264 EWPELNYGEYDG
+264 EWPEFNYGEYDG
-276 VADVALSE
+276 VADVVLSE
-284 DPDDEDDFL
+284 DYDNEEDFL

-299 FYGKRKDLKE
+299 FYGKRKDLNE
-309 AGLGLKNKV
+309 AGLGLKNKI

-335 DKIVKFQV
+335 DNIVKFQV
-343 KEFDSDGGV
+343 KEIDSDGKV
-352 IKTYE
+352 IKAYE
-357 AKNLAEAEKLATAA
+357 AKNLADAEKLATAA

-394 KYKDEKN
+394 KYKDESN

-439 ELDAVEQTAKAKT
+439 ELDAVEQTSKAKT
-452 VEAAPEEEPEKA
+452 VETKPEEEPE
-464 VPEKEPAEA
+464 EA

-480 KEKEPEEVKQPEAQ
+480 PEKEPEEVKQPEVQ
-494 QKDAK
+494 QKDTK

-524 SDLVNGNKASDKLN
+524 SSLVDGKKASDKLN

-547 GLQESVDL
+547 GLQED
-555 DFIDFY
+555 
-561 NNGQAVEAGL
+561 
-571 IATDK
+571 
-576 LLYNPEKAD
+576 
-585 EFVEHMKS
+585 
-593 KYNLEGLE
+593 
-601 ITYLEDF
+601 
-608 VAETLEGDNFH
+608 
-619 TEARNY
+619 
-625 YHGKLPI
+625 
-632 RYAYELTDDDKKYIN
+632 YEPK
-647 ILFEDCEDD
+647 
-656 EDLEDMLFGA
+656 
-666 INTLALE
+666 
-673 LGESLREDYKPES
+673 S

-711 DARDYENSKTEQ
+711 DARDYENSKTEL
-723 GERQTDDGDYI
+723 GERQTYDGDYV

-742 TYNGDFYYDKAPTY
+742 TYNGDFWYNKAPTY

-779 DKKEDSEFIEFLT
+779 DKKKDSEFVKFLA
-792 DKYEDEALDK
+792 DKYEDEALEK

-826 YDD
+826 YDE

>member
-1 MNKNKKEF
+1 MNKKEF

-38 NSQEFFDF
+38 NSQELFDF
-46 ARCLFGDNFDSF
+46 AKCLFGDNFDSF

-63 DPVQPEQHAEVEIPE
+63 DPVQSEQHAEVEIPE
-78 VGFDYQVEDQMVD
+78 VSFDYQVEDQIAD

-99 NEPVEEAPVE
+99 DEPVEEAPVE
-109 EPVEE
+109 EPVEEVEEEPAEE

-156 DDEEDDDEDEEEE
+156 DEDEEDDDDEDDEDEEE
-169 LEEDLKVS
+169 LEEDLNAS
-177 KYDCYYKDKFI
+177 
-188 GSVYAQSEDEAYS
+188 
-201 EMEKVWPELNYG
+201 
-213 EYDGVANVVLSGKE
+213 
-227 TIEEDLKEQKYDCYY
+227 KYDCYY

-252 MSEDEAYSKMEK
+252 QSEEEAYNEMEK
-264 EWPELNYGEYDG
+264 TWPEFDYGEYDG
-276 VADVALSE
+276 VAYVLPAE
-284 DPDDEDDFL
+284 DSEDDFL

-299 FYGKRKDLKE
+299 FYGKRKDLNE
-309 AGLGLKNKV
+309 AGLGLKNKL
-318 KNFAAGVKRAF
+318 KNLAAGVKRSF

-335 DKIVKFQV
+335 DNIVKFQV
-343 KEFDSDGGV
+343 KELDSDGKV

-357 AKNLAEAEKLATAA
+357 AKNLADAEKLATAA

-394 KYKDEKN
+394 KYKDESN

-427 TGEAD
+427 TGETD

-452 VEAAPEEEPEKA
+452 VETKPEEEP
-464 VPEKEPAEA
+464 VEA

-480 KEKEPEEVKQPEAQ
+480 KEKESEEVKQPEVQ

-524 SDLVNGNKASDKLN
+524 SSLVDGKKASDKLN

-547 GLQESVDL
+547 GLQED
-555 DFIDFY
+555 
-561 NNGQAVEAGL
+561 
-571 IATDK
+571 
-576 LLYNPEKAD
+576 
-585 EFVEHMKS
+585 
-593 KYNLEGLE
+593 
-601 ITYLEDF
+601 
-608 VAETLEGDNFH
+608 
-619 TEARNY
+619 
-625 YHGKLPI
+625 
-632 RYAYELTDDDKKYIN
+632 YEPK
-647 ILFEDCEDD
+647 
-656 EDLEDMLFGA
+656 
-666 INTLALE
+666 
-673 LGESLREDYKPES
+673 S

-694 KLADN
+694 KLSEN

-711 DARDYENSKTEQ
+711 NARDYENSKTEP
-723 GERQTDDGDYI
+723 GERQTYDGDYVE
-734 RTGSIFTG
+734 TGSIFIG

-767 LTEEGAERFIAD
+767 LTEEGAERFIED
-779 DKKEDSEFIEFLT
+779 DKKKDSEFVEFLT
-792 DKYEDEALDK
+792 DKYEDEAVEK
-802 FYEDLEDG
+802 FYEDLDDG
-810 KYDDQMD
+810 EYDDQMD

-826 YDD
+826 YDDYDD

>member
-38 NSQEFFDF
+38 NSQEFFNF

-63 DPVQPEQHAEVEIPE
+63 DPAQPEQHAEVEIPE
-78 VGFDYQVEDQMVD
+78 VGFDYEAEDQMVD
-91 VDDPFTAF
+91 VDDPFKAF
-99 NEPVEEAPVE
+99 DEPAEEAPVE

-114 AEEEQDEEAEEE
+114 VEEEQDEEAEEE

-156 DDEEDDDEDEEEE
+156 DEDDDDEDDDEEEDEEEE
-169 LEEDLKVS
+169 LEEDLNVS
-177 KYDCYYKDKFI
+177 KYDCYYKDEFI

-201 EMEKVWPELNYG
+201 EMEKV
-213 EYDGVANVVLSGKE
+213 
-227 TIEEDLKEQKYDCYY
+227 
-242 KDEFVGSVYA
+242 
-252 MSEDEAYSKMEK
+252 
-264 EWPELNYGEYDG
+264 WPELNYGEYDG

-299 FYGKRKDLKE
+299 LYGKKKDLKE

-335 DKIVKFQV
+335 DNIVKFQV
-343 KEFDSDGGV
+343 KELDSDGKV

-357 AKNLAEAEKLATAA
+357 AKNLADAEKLATTA

-439 ELDAVEQTAKAKT
+439 ELDAVEQTSKAKT
-452 VEAAPEEEPEKA
+452 VETKPEEEP
-464 VPEKEPAEA
+464 VEA

-480 KEKEPEEVKQPEAQ
+480 PEKESEEAKQLEAQ

-547 GLQESVDL
+547 GLQED
-555 DFIDFY
+555 
-561 NNGQAVEAGL
+561 
-571 IATDK
+571 
-576 LLYNPEKAD
+576 
-585 EFVEHMKS
+585 
-593 KYNLEGLE
+593 
-601 ITYLEDF
+601 
-608 VAETLEGDNFH
+608 
-619 TEARNY
+619 
-625 YHGKLPI
+625 
-632 RYAYELTDDDKKYIN
+632 YEPK
-647 ILFEDCEDD
+647 
-656 EDLEDMLFGA
+656 
-666 INTLALE
+666 
-673 LGESLREDYKPES
+673 S

-711 DARDYENSKTEQ
+711 NARDYENSKTEQ
-723 GERQTDDGDYI
+723 GERQTDDGDYV
-734 RTGSIFTG
+734 RTGSNYVG
-742 TYNGDFYYDKAPTY
+742 TYRRSFWYDKAPTY

-779 DKKEDSEFIEFLT
+779 DKKKDSEFVEFLAE
-792 DKYEDEALDK
+792 KYEDEALDK
-802 FYEDLEDG
+802 FYDDLENG
-810 KYDDQMD
+810 EYDDQMD
-817 WEEDWPEPD
+817 WEEEWPEPD
-826 YDD
+826 YYED

>member
-1 MNKNKKEF
+1 MNKKEF

-38 NSQEFFDF
+38 NSQELFDF
-46 ARCLFGDNFDSF
+46 AKCLFGDNFDSF
-58 NCDFD
+58 NCNFD

-78 VGFDYQVEDQMVD
+78 VSFDYQVEDQIAD

-99 NEPVEEAPVE
+99 DEPVEEAPVE
-109 EPVEE
+109 EPVEEVEEEPAEE

-156 DDEEDDDEDEEEE
+156 DDDEEDDDDEDDDDEDEEE
-169 LEEDLKVS
+169 LEEDLNVS
-177 KYDCYYKDKFI
+177 
-188 GSVYAQSEDEAYS
+188 
-201 EMEKVWPELNYG
+201 
-213 EYDGVANVVLSGKE
+213 
-227 TIEEDLKEQKYDCYY
+227 KYDCYY
-242 KDEFVGSVYA
+242 KDEFVGSIYA
-252 MSEDEAYSKMEK
+252 QSEEEAYNEMEK
-264 EWPELNYGEYDG
+264 TWPEFDYGEYDG
-276 VADVALSE
+276 VAYVLPAE
-284 DPDDEDDFL
+284 DSEDDFL

-299 FYGKRKDLKE
+299 FYGKRKDLNE
-309 AGLGLKNKV
+309 AGLGLKNKL
-318 KNFAAGVKRAF
+318 KNLAAGVKRSF

-335 DKIVKFQV
+335 DNIVKFQV
-343 KEFDSDGGV
+343 KELDSDGKV

-357 AKNLAEAEKLATAA
+357 AKNLADAEKLATAA

-394 KYKDEKN
+394 KYKDESN
-401 PMLFIDSAKKKELAL
+401 PMLFIDSAKKKELTL

-427 TGEAD
+427 TGETD

-452 VEAAPEEEPEKA
+452 VETKPEEEP
-464 VPEKEPAEA
+464 VEA
-473 KQPEETA
+473 KQPEETT
-480 KEKEPEEVKQPEAQ
+480 KEKESEEVKQPEAQ

-524 SDLVNGNKASDKLN
+524 SSLVDGKKASDKLN

-547 GLQESVDL
+547 GLQED
-555 DFIDFY
+555 
-561 NNGQAVEAGL
+561 
-571 IATDK
+571 
-576 LLYNPEKAD
+576 
-585 EFVEHMKS
+585 
-593 KYNLEGLE
+593 
-601 ITYLEDF
+601 
-608 VAETLEGDNFH
+608 
-619 TEARNY
+619 
-625 YHGKLPI
+625 
-632 RYAYELTDDDKKYIN
+632 YEPK
-647 ILFEDCEDD
+647 
-656 EDLEDMLFGA
+656 
-666 INTLALE
+666 
-673 LGESLREDYKPES
+673 S

-711 DARDYENSKTEQ
+711 DARDYENSKTEP
-723 GERQTDDGDYI
+723 GERQAYDGDYI
-734 RTGSIFTG
+734 STGSIFIG

-767 LTEEGAERFIAD
+767 LTEEGAERFIED
-779 DKKEDSEFIEFLT
+779 DKKKDSEFVEFLT
-792 DKYEDEALDK
+792 DKYEDEAVEK
-802 FYEDLEDG
+802 FYEDLDDG
-810 KYDDQMD
+810 EYDDQMD

-826 YDD
+826 YDDYDD

>member
-1 MNKNKKEF
+1 MNKKEF

-38 NSQEFFDF
+38 NSQELFDF
-46 ARCLFGDNFDSF
+46 AKCLFGNNFDSF

-63 DPVQPEQHAEVEIPE
+63 DPVQPEQYAEVEIPE
-78 VGFDYQVEDQMVD
+78 VGFDYEVEDHMVD

-99 NEPVEEAPVE
+99 DEPAEEAPVE

-114 AEEEQDEEAEEE
+114 VEEEPEEEAEEE

-156 DDEEDDDEDEEEE
+156 EDEDDEEDEEEEE
-169 LEEDLKVS
+169 LEEDLNAS
-177 KYDCYYKDKFI
+177 
-188 GSVYAQSEDEAYS
+188 
-201 EMEKVWPELNYG
+201 
-213 EYDGVANVVLSGKE
+213 
-227 TIEEDLKEQKYDCYY
+227 KYDCYY

-252 MSEDEAYSKMEK
+252 QSEEEAYNEMEK
-264 EWPELNYGEYDG
+264 TWPELNYGEYDG
-276 VADVALSE
+276 AAYVLPAE
-284 DPDDEDDFL
+284 DSEDDFL

-299 FYGKRKDLKE
+299 FYGKRKDLNE
-309 AGLGLKNKV
+309 AGLGLKNKL
-318 KNFAAGVKRAF
+318 KNLAAGVKRAF

-335 DKIVKFQV
+335 DNIIKFQV
-343 KEFDSDGGV
+343 KEFDSDGKV

-357 AKNLAEAEKLATAA
+357 AKNLADAEKLATAA

-416 KTFRDGKKSDQ
+416 ETFRDGKKSDQ

-432 VVDTFIQ
+432 AVDTFIQ
-439 ELDAVEQTAKAKT
+439 ELDAVEQTSKAKT
-452 VEAAPEEEPEKA
+452 VETTPEEEP
-464 VPEKEPAEA
+464 VEA

-480 KEKEPEEVKQPEAQ
+480 PEKEPEEVKQPEAQ

-524 SDLVNGNKASDKLN
+524 SDLVNGKKASDKLN

-547 GLQESVDL
+547 GLQE
-555 DFIDFY
+555 
-561 NNGQAVEAGL
+561 
-571 IATDK
+571 
-576 LLYNPEKAD
+576 
-585 EFVEHMKS
+585 
-593 KYNLEGLE
+593 
-601 ITYLEDF
+601 
-608 VAETLEGDNFH
+608 
-619 TEARNY
+619 
-625 YHGKLPI
+625 
-632 RYAYELTDDDKKYIN
+632 
-647 ILFEDCEDD
+647 
-656 EDLEDMLFGA
+656 
-666 INTLALE
+666 
-673 LGESLREDYKPES
+673 DYVPKS

-711 DARDYENSKTEQ
+711 DARDYENSKTEP
-723 GERQTDDGDYI
+723 GERQTYDGDYV
-734 RTGSIFTG
+734 RTGSNYVG
-742 TYNGDFYYDKAPTY
+742 TYRGSFWYDKAPTY

-767 LTEEGAERFIAD
+767 LTEEGAERFIED
-779 DKKEDSEFIEFLT
+779 DKKKDSEFVEFLAE
-792 DKYEDEALDK
+792 KYEDEALDK
-802 FYEDLEDG
+802 FYDDLENG
-810 KYDDQMD
+810 EYDDQMD

-826 YDD
+826 YYED

>member
-1 MNKNKKEF
+1 MNKKEF

-58 NCDFD
+58 NCNFD

-78 VGFDYQVEDQMVD
+78 VSFDYQVEDQIAD

-99 NEPVEEAPVE
+99 DEPAEEAPVE

-114 AEEEQDEEAEEE
+114 AEEE
-126 DHKDEKQPMDMINGK
+126 DHEDEKQPMDMINGK

-156 DDEEDDDEDEEEE
+156 GEDEDDDDDEDDEDEEE
-169 LEEDLKVS
+169 LEEDL
-177 KYDCYYKDKFI
+177 
-188 GSVYAQSEDEAYS
+188 
-201 EMEKVWPELNYG
+201 N
-213 EYDGVANVVLSGKE
+213 LS
-227 TIEEDLKEQKYDCYY
+227 KYDCYY
-242 KDEFVGSVYA
+242 KDEFVGSIYA
-252 MSEDEAYSKMEK
+252 QSEEEAYNEMEK
-264 EWPELNYGEYDG
+264 TWPEFDYGEYDG
-276 VADVALSE
+276 VAYVLPAEDSE
-284 DPDDEDDFL
+284 DYFL

-299 FYGKRKDLKE
+299 FYGKRKDLNE
-309 AGLGLKNKV
+309 AGLGLKNKL
-318 KNFAAGVKRAF
+318 KNLAAGVKRSF

-335 DKIVKFQV
+335 DNIVKFQV
-343 KEFDSDGGV
+343 KELDSDGKV

-357 AKNLAEAEKLATAA
+357 AKNLADAEKLATAA

-394 KYKDEKN
+394 KYKDESD

-427 TGEAD
+427 TGETD

-439 ELDAVEQTAKAKT
+439 ELDAVEQTSKART
-452 VEAAPEEEPEKA
+452 VEAKPEEEPE
-464 VPEKEPAEA
+464 ET

-480 KEKEPEEVKQPEAQ
+480 KEKEPEEVKQPEVQ
-494 QKDAK
+494 QKDTK

-524 SDLVNGNKASDKLN
+524 SSLVDGKKASDTLN

-547 GLQESVDL
+547 GLQED
-555 DFIDFY
+555 
-561 NNGQAVEAGL
+561 
-571 IATDK
+571 
-576 LLYNPEKAD
+576 
-585 EFVEHMKS
+585 
-593 KYNLEGLE
+593 
-601 ITYLEDF
+601 
-608 VAETLEGDNFH
+608 
-619 TEARNY
+619 
-625 YHGKLPI
+625 
-632 RYAYELTDDDKKYIN
+632 YEPK
-647 ILFEDCEDD
+647 
-656 EDLEDMLFGA
+656 
-666 INTLALE
+666 
-673 LGESLREDYKPES
+673 S
-686 EEEKALWD
+686 EEEKVLWD

-711 DARDYENSKTEQ
+711 DARDYENSKTEP
-723 GERQTDDGDYI
+723 GERQTYDGDYVE
-734 RTGSIFTG
+734 TGSIFIG
-742 TYNGDFYYDKAPTY
+742 TYNGDFWYNKAPTY

-767 LTEEGAERFIAD
+767 LTEEGAERFIED
-779 DKKEDSEFIEFLT
+779 DKKKDSEFVEFLT
-792 DKYEDEALDK
+792 DKYEDEAVEK
-802 FYEDLEDG
+802 FYEDLDDG
-810 KYDDQMD
+810 EYDDQMD
-817 WEEDWPEPD
+817 WEEEWPEPD
-826 YDD
+826 YDDYDD

>member
-1 MNKNKKEF
+1 MNKKEF

-38 NSQEFFDF
+38 NSQELFDF

-63 DPVQPEQHAEVEIPE
+63 DPMQPEQHAEVEIPE
-78 VGFDYQVEDQMVD
+78 VSFDYQVEDQIAD
-91 VDDPFTAF
+91 IDDPFTAF
-99 NEPVEEAPVE
+99 DEPAEEAPAE
-109 EPVEE
+109 EPAEEAEEEPEEE

-156 DDEEDDDEDEEEE
+156 DEEDDDEEDEEE
-169 LEEDLKVS
+169 LEEDLNAS
-177 KYDCYYKDKFI
+177 KYDCYYNDEFV
-188 GSVYAQSEDEAYS
+188 GSVYAQSEEEAYN
-201 EMEKVWPELNYG
+201 EMEKTWPELNYG
-213 EYDGVANVVLSGKE
+213 EYDGVANVVLS
-227 TIEEDLKEQKYDCYY
+227 ED
-242 KDEFVGSVYA
+242 S
-252 MSEDEAYSKMEK
+252 
-264 EWPELNYGEYDG
+264 
-276 VADVALSE
+276 
-284 DPDDEDDFL
+284 EDDFL

-299 FYGKRKDLKE
+299 FYGKRKDLNE
-309 AGLGLKNKV
+309 AGLGLKNKL
-318 KNFAAGVKRAF
+318 KNLAAGVKRGF

-335 DKIVKFQV
+335 DNIIKFQV
-343 KEFDSDGGV
+343 KEFDSDGKV

-357 AKNLAEAEKLATAA
+357 AKSLADAEKLATAA

-394 KYKDEKN
+394 KYKDESN
-401 PMLFIDSAKKKELAL
+401 PMLFIDSAKEKELAL

-452 VEAAPEEEPEKA
+452 VETKPEEP
-464 VPEKEPAEA
+464 VEA

-524 SDLVNGNKASDKLN
+524 SSLVDGKKASDKLN

-547 GLQESVDL
+547 GLQED
-555 DFIDFY
+555 
-561 NNGQAVEAGL
+561 
-571 IATDK
+571 
-576 LLYNPEKAD
+576 
-585 EFVEHMKS
+585 
-593 KYNLEGLE
+593 
-601 ITYLEDF
+601 
-608 VAETLEGDNFH
+608 
-619 TEARNY
+619 
-625 YHGKLPI
+625 
-632 RYAYELTDDDKKYIN
+632 YEPK
-647 ILFEDCEDD
+647 
-656 EDLEDMLFGA
+656 
-666 INTLALE
+666 
-673 LGESLREDYKPES
+673 S
-686 EEEKALWD
+686 EEEKALWN
-694 KLADN
+694 KLTDN

-711 DARDYENSKTEQ
+711 DARDYENSKTEP
-723 GERQTDDGDYI
+723 GERQTYDGDYVE
-734 RTGSIFTG
+734 TGSIFTG

-767 LTEEGAERFIAD
+767 LTEEGAERFIED
-779 DKKEDSEFIEFLT
+779 DKKKDSEFVEFLT
-792 DKYEDEALDK
+792 DKYEDEAVEK

-810 KYDDQMD
+810 EYDDQMD

-826 YDD
+826 YDDYDD

>member
-38 NSQEFFDF
+38 NSQELFDF
-46 ARCLFGDNFDSF
+46 AKCLFGNNFDSF

-78 VGFDYQVEDQMVD
+78 VSFDYQVEDQIAD

-99 NEPVEEAPVE
+99 DEPAEEAPVE

-156 DDEEDDDEDEEEE
+156 DEEDDDDEDDDDEEDEEE
-169 LEEDLKVS
+169 LEEDLNVS
-177 KYDCYYKDKFI
+177 KYDCYYNDEFV
-188 GSVYAQSEDEAYS
+188 GSVYARSEEEAYN
-201 EMEKVWPELNYG
+201 EMEKTWPEFDYG
-213 EYDGVANVVLSGKE
+213 EYDGVANVVLS
-227 TIEEDLKEQKYDCYY
+227 ED
-242 KDEFVGSVYA
+242 S
-252 MSEDEAYSKMEK
+252 
-264 EWPELNYGEYDG
+264 
-276 VADVALSE
+276 
-284 DPDDEDDFL
+284 EDDFL

-299 FYGKRKDLKE
+299 FYGKRKDLNE
-309 AGLGLKNKV
+309 AGLGLKNKL
-318 KNFAAGVKRAF
+318 KNLAAGVKRAF

-335 DKIVKFQV
+335 DNIVKFQV
-343 KEFDSDGGV
+343 KEFDSDGKV

-357 AKNLAEAEKLATAA
+357 AKNLADAEKLATAA

-380 QVVAVDYKDQEVAK
+380 QVVAVDYIDQKTAK
-394 KYKDEKN
+394 KYKDETN
-401 PMLFIDSAKKKELAL
+401 PMLFIDSSKKKELAL
-416 KTFRDGKKSDQ
+416 ETFRDGEKSVQ
-427 TGEAD
+427 TGEYD
-432 VVDTFIQ
+432 VTDEFIQ
-439 ELDAVEQTAKAKT
+439 ELNAVEQTAKAKT
-452 VEAAPEEEPEKA
+452 VETKPAEEPEKA
-464 VPEKEPAEA
+464 VPEEEPVEV
-473 KQPEETA
+473 KQQEETA
-480 KEKEPEEVKQPEAQ
+480 KEKEPEEVKQPEVQ

-524 SDLVNGNKASDKLN
+524 SSLVDGKKASDKLN

-547 GLQESVDL
+547 GLQED
-555 DFIDFY
+555 
-561 NNGQAVEAGL
+561 
-571 IATDK
+571 
-576 LLYNPEKAD
+576 
-585 EFVEHMKS
+585 
-593 KYNLEGLE
+593 
-601 ITYLEDF
+601 
-608 VAETLEGDNFH
+608 
-619 TEARNY
+619 
-625 YHGKLPI
+625 
-632 RYAYELTDDDKKYIN
+632 YEPK
-647 ILFEDCEDD
+647 
-656 EDLEDMLFGA
+656 
-666 INTLALE
+666 
-673 LGESLREDYKPES
+673 S

-711 DARDYENSKTEQ
+711 DARDYENSKTEP
-723 GERQTDDGDYI
+723 GERQTYDGDYVS
-734 RTGSIFTG
+734 TGSVFIG
-742 TYNGDFYYDKAPTY
+742 TYKGDFYYDKAPTY

-767 LTEEGAERFIAD
+767 LTEEGAERFIED
-779 DKKEDSEFIEFLT
+779 DKKKDSEFVEFLT
-792 DKYEDEALDK
+792 DKYEDEAVEK
-802 FYEDLEDG
+802 FYEDLDDG
-810 KYDDQMD
+810 EYDDQMD

-826 YDD
+826 YDDYDD

>member
-38 NSQEFFDF
+38 NSQELFDF
-46 ARCLFGDNFDSF
+46 AKCLFGDNFDSF

-78 VGFDYQVEDQMVD
+78 VGFDYEVEDQIAD

-99 NEPVEEAPVE
+99 DEPAEEAPVE
-109 EPVEE
+109 EPVEEAEEEPAEE

-156 DDEEDDDEDEEEE
+156 DDEEDDDDKEDEEEEE
-169 LEEDLKVS
+169 LEEDLNVS
-177 KYDCYYKDKFI
+177 KYDCYYKDEFI

-213 EYDGVANVVLSGKE
+213 EYDGVANVVLSE
-227 TIEEDLKEQKYDCYY
+227 EEVLEEDLKEQKYDCYY

-252 MSEDEAYSKMEK
+252 KSEDEAYSKMEE

-299 FYGKRKDLKE
+299 LYGKKKDLKE
-309 AGLGLKNKV
+309 AGLGLKNKL
-318 KNFAAGVKRAF
+318 KNLAAGVKKTL

-335 DKIVKFQV
+335 DNIVKFQV
-343 KEFDSDGGV
+343 KELDSDGKV

-357 AKNLAEAEKLATAA
+357 AKNLADAEKLATAA

-439 ELDAVEQTAKAKT
+439 ELDAVEQTSKAKT
-452 VEAAPEEEPEKA
+452 VEAKPEEEP
-464 VPEKEPAEA
+464 VEA

-480 KEKEPEEVKQPEAQ
+480 KEKESEEVKQPEAQ

-524 SDLVNGNKASDKLN
+524 SSLVDGKKASDKLN

-547 GLQESVDL
+547 GLQED
-555 DFIDFY
+555 
-561 NNGQAVEAGL
+561 
-571 IATDK
+571 
-576 LLYNPEKAD
+576 
-585 EFVEHMKS
+585 
-593 KYNLEGLE
+593 
-601 ITYLEDF
+601 
-608 VAETLEGDNFH
+608 
-619 TEARNY
+619 
-625 YHGKLPI
+625 
-632 RYAYELTDDDKKYIN
+632 YE
-647 ILFEDCEDD
+647 
-656 EDLEDMLFGA
+656 
-666 INTLALE
+666 
-673 LGESLREDYKPES
+673 PES

-723 GERQTDDGDYI
+723 GERQTYNGNYV
-734 RTGSIFTG
+734 RTGSIFIG

-767 LTEEGAERFIAD
+767 LTEEGAERFIED
-779 DKKEDSEFIEFLT
+779 DKKKDSEFVEFLT
-792 DKYEDEALDK
+792 DKYEDEAVEK

-810 KYDDQMD
+810 EYDDQMD